1 MTKQTRRSLLIG
13 AGAWMAT
20 GSWALARQ
28 QRAIAQEVVSV
39 NTVEEFVK
47 AIQPNRTLQ
56 LAAGEY
62 NLSSLPTDFRTE
74 YVQFNEVFDGHEF
87 VISQVENLKIV
98 GTGDRATKIVT
109 KPRYADVL
117 EFQDCRS
124 IWLENFEATHSPDKG
139 SCVGGVVAYRNCQDL
154 VIRDAILEGSG
165 TIGINGQQINKL
177 FCRNTIITGCTYG
190 ILCLSNT
197 EDVTFQDCQFKDNQ
211 EFDLVSVFNTK
222 EIRFKDCEFSNNQT
236 GNGGSRPYV
245 LFNVNDSEPL
255 QLLRCK
261 VTNNRVQHLSQSANR
276 LRLIAT
282 SIRGN
287 QFDGQRTYPVKDPG
301 PSFPYC

>member
-20 GSWALARQ
+20 GTWALARQ
-28 QRAIAQEVVSV
+28 QRVSV
-39 NTVEEFVK
+39 STVEEFVK
-47 AIQPNRTLQ
+47 AIQPNRTLK

-87 VISQVENLKIV
+87 VISKVENLKIV
-98 GTGDRATKIVT
+98 GTGDLATKIVT

-117 EFQDCRS
+117 EFQDCRN

-154 VIRDAILEGSG
+154 VIRNTILEGSG
-165 TIGINGQQINKL
+165 TIGINGQQINNL
-177 FCRNTIITGCTYG
+177 FCKNTIITGCTYG

-197 EDVTFQDCQFKDNQ
+197 ETVTFEDCQFKDNQ

-236 GNGGSRPYV
+236 GSGGSRPYL

-261 VTNNRVQHLSQSANR
+261 VTNNRVQHR

-282 SIRGN
+282 SIRSN
-287 QFDGQRTYPVKDPG
+287 QFDGQRTYPVTDPG